1 MELDLDK
8 NGIFKY
14 NQRKRVISPNYVCF
28 PNSLCSAWEIVNQS
42 ENCWNNVLNYQ
53 KDYKS
58 VADKFTYFLRFE
70 PIMREVYK
78 FYFPTEY
85 KTWIDDNTKDQ
96 WLYSDN
102 SYPPNEIFKV
112 ICIGFNLFLNM
123 NCGDMY
129 NEKCYIK
136 YLTIDEMKK
145 EIDKRKPI
153 VSSFKLGDIQGHL
166 MTIKGYDSKNFF
178 VYDSYGCSYLQ
189 NFKDKK
195 NAKLIPFTEFKK
207 ICKPLNEDKKMCV
220 CFM

>member
-1 MELDLDK
+1 MKDLDEK
-8 NGIFKY
+8 GIYKY

-70 PIMREVYK
+70 PIIREVYK

-85 KTWIDDNTKDQ
+85 KTWIDDKTKDQ
-96 WLYSDN
+96 WLYSGK

-123 NCGDMY
+123 NRGDMY
-129 NEKCYIK
+129 DEKCYIK
-136 YLTIDEMKK
+136 NLTIDEMKK
-145 EIDKRKPI
+145 EIDKGKPI

-166 MTIKGYDSKNFF
+166 MVIKGYDSKNFF
-178 VYDSYGCSYLQ
+178 IYDSYGCSYLEK
-189 NFKDKK
+189 FKSRG
-195 NAKLIPFTEFKK
+195 NAKIISFTEFKK
-207 ICKPLNEDKKMCV
+207 LCKPLNEDKKMCV
-220 CFM
+220 CFN

>member
-1 MELDLDK
+1 MKDLDEK
-8 NGIFKY
+8 GIYKY

-70 PIMREVYK
+70 PIIREVYK

-85 KTWIDDNTKDQ
+85 KTWIDDKTKDQ
-96 WLYSDN
+96 WLYSGK

-123 NCGDMY
+123 NRGDMY
-129 NEKCYIK
+129 DEKCYIK
-136 YLTIDEMKK
+136 NLTIDEMKK
-145 EIDKRKPI
+145 EIDKGKPI

-166 MTIKGYDSKNFF
+166 MVIKGYDSKNFF
-178 VYDSYGCSYLQ
+178 IYDSYGCSYLEK
-189 NFKDKK
+189 FKSRG
-195 NAKLIPFTEFKK
+195 NAKIISFTEFKK
-207 ICKPLNEDKKMCV
+207 LCKPLNEDKKMCV
-220 CFM
+220 CFS

>member
-1 MELDLDK
+1 MKDLDEK
-8 NGIFKY
+8 GIYKY
-14 NQRKRVISPNYVCF
+14 NQKKRVISPNYVCF
-28 PNSLCSAWEIVNQS
+28 PNSMCSAWEIVNQS
-42 ENCWNNVLNYQ
+42 EDCWNNVLNYQ

-129 NEKCYIK
+129 DEKCYIK

-145 EIDKRKPI
+145 EIDKGKPI
-153 VSSFKLGDIQGHL
+153 VSSFKLGNIQGHL

-178 VYDSYGCSYLQ
+178 IYDSYGCSYLQ
-189 NFKDKK
+189 KFKDKG
-195 NAKLIPFTEFKK
+195 NAKMIPFTEFKK
-207 ICKPLNEDKKMCV
+207 LCKPLNEDKKMCV
-220 CFM
+220 CFA

>member
-1 MELDLDK
+1 MKDLDEK
-8 NGIFKY
+8 GIYKY

-85 KTWIDDNTKDQ
+85 KTWIDDKTKDQ

-102 SYPPNEIFKV
+102 SYPPNEVFKV

-123 NCGDMY
+123 NRGDMY
-129 NEKCYIK
+129 DEKCYIK

-145 EIDKRKPI
+145 EIDKGKPI
-153 VSSFKLGDIQGHL
+153 VSSFKLGDIHGHL

-178 VYDSYGCSYLQ
+178 VYDSYGCSYLEK
-189 NFKDKK
+189 FKSRG
-195 NAKLIPFTEFKK
+195 NAKIIPFTEFEDL
-207 ICKPLNEDKKMCV
+207 CKPLNEDKKMCV
-220 CFM
+220 CFS

>member
-1 MELDLDK
+1 MKDLDEK
-8 NGIFKY
+8 GIYKY
-14 NQRKRVISPNYVCF
+14 NQKKRVISPNYVCF
-28 PNSLCSAWEIVNQS
+28 PNSMCSAWEIVNQS
-42 ENCWNNVLNYQ
+42 ENCWNNILNYQ

-70 PIMREVYK
+70 PMMKEVYK

-85 KTWIDDNTKDQ
+85 KTWIDDKTKDQ

-123 NCGDMY
+123 NRGDMY
-129 NEKCYIK
+129 DEKCYIK

-145 EIDKRKPI
+145 EIDKGKP
-153 VSSFKLGDIQGHL
+153 VVASFKLGDISGHL
-166 MTIKGYDSKNFF
+166 MTTKGYDSKNFF

-189 NFKDKK
+189 NFKDKG
-195 NAKLIPFTEFKK
+195 NAKIIPFTEFKK
-207 ICKPLNEDKKMCV
+207 LCKPLNEDKKMCV
-220 CFM
+220 CFN